1 MHHLTTA
8 ELNAGLGE
16 IRQSPPDAGRLDS
29 IVRRPQSERREE
41 LEAGELNETEG
52 LAGDCWRP
60 NGTSADGDP
69 PRIETQLTLMNSRT
83 IAHIAQHRDRWQLA
97 GDQLYLDLDLS
108 TDNLPP
114 GTRLQIGEAVIQITD
129 EPHTGCRKFIE
140 RFGRDAM
147 IWVNSDVGR
156 ELNLRGI
163 YARVI
168 QPGRIEVGQTVRELQ
183 D

>member
-8 ELNAGLGE
+8 ELDAGLDN
-16 IRQSPPDAGRLDS
+16 IRQSPRDAGRLDS
-29 IVRRPQSERREE
+29 IVRRPQSEHREE
-41 LEAGELNETEG
+41 LEAGDLNETEG

-60 NGTSADGDP
+60 NGKSADGDP

-83 IAHIAQHRDRWQLA
+83 IAHIARERERWQLA

-108 TDNLPP
+108 TKNLPP
-114 GTRLQIGEAVIQITD
+114 GTKLAIGEAVIEITD

-163 YARVI
+163 YARVT
-168 QPGRIEVGQTVRELQ
+168 QPGRIEVGQTVRKLQ

>member
-1 MHHLTTA
+1 MQHLNTD
-8 ELNAGLGE
+8 ELNAGLDQ
-16 IRQSPPDAGRLDS
+16 IRQSPQDSGRLDS

-41 LEAGELNETEG
+41 LQTGELNDAEG
-52 LAGDCWRP
+52 LAGDCWNP
-60 NGTSADGDP
+60 NGAASSGDP
-69 PRIETQLTLMNSRT
+69 PRVETQLTLMNSRT
-83 IAHIAQHRDRWQLA
+83 IALIAQERDRWKLA

-108 TDNLPP
+108 TENLPP
-114 GTRLQIGEAVIQITD
+114 GTRLAIGEAVIEITA

-147 IWVNSDVGR
+147 LWVNSDVGR

-163 YARVI
+163 YARVT
-168 QPGRIEVGQTVRELQ
+168 QPGRIEVGQTVRKLS